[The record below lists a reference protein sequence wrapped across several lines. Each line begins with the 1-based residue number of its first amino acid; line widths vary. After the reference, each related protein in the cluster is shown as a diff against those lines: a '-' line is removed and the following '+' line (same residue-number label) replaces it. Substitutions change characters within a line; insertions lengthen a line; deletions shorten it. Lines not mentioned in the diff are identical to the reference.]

1 MNAVAW
7 VVFIV
12 IGLPII
18 GGLSLAAWR
27 EWLKYRYKLRSVLP
41 AEELL
46 QLQGTVEKLQAE
58 NERLR
63 RRVENLE
70 TIVAGTAWDAWVSKL
85 GLEEPSF
92 SLRPEEKTS
101 QTKSLS

>member
-1 MNAVAW
+1 VVW

-12 IGLPII
+12 IGLPIL
-18 GGLSLAAWR
+18 GGLSFAAWR

-41 AEELL
+41 PEELRQL
-46 QLQGTVEKLQAE
+46 QLTVEKLQAE

-70 TIVAGTAWDAWVSKL
+70 TIVANTVWDAFASKL
-85 GLEEPSF
+85 ALEEPRPS
-92 SLRPEEKTS
+92 SLSDEETF
-101 QTKSLS
+101 QGKSLS